1 MLAVEQRAGTRCYR
15 RDVKRHAPATERNR
29 EPILAVLRRVLS
41 DRSLVL
47 EIASGSGEHAAYFA
61 AALPQLRWQ
70 PSDRDPSA
78 LASIEAWR
86 ADTALPNL
94 EAPISLDVCAARW
107 PLPRAAAIVCINMIH
122 ISPWSASV
130 ALFEGA
136 ARLLCAGAPLV
147 TYGPYRFGG
156 RTAPSND
163 AFDASLRA
171 QDPSWGVRDV
181 DDLTTLAR
189 GAGFELEETV
199 AMPANNHTLIWR
211 RH

>member
-1 MLAVEQRAGTRCYR
+1 M
-15 RDVKRHAPATERNR
+15 KRYAPATGRNR
-29 EPILAVLRRVLS
+29 EPILAVLRRVLA
-41 DRSLVL
+41 DRGLVL
-47 EIASGSGEHAAYFA
+47 EIASGSGEHAVFFA
-61 AALPQLRWQ
+61 AALPHLRWQ

-86 ADTALPNL
+86 ADAGLPNL
-94 EAPISLDVCAARW
+94 EAPLALDVSAAHW
-107 PLPRAAAIVCINMIH
+107 PLARVDAIVCINLIH

-136 ARLLCAGAPLV
+136 ARVLAAGAPLV

-156 RTAPSND
+156 GTAPSNE

-171 QDPSWGVRDV
+171 QDPSWGLRDV
-181 DDLTTLAR
+181 DDLEALAR
-189 GAGFELEETV
+189 ASGFELEETV

-211 RH
+211 RC

>member
-1 MLAVEQRAGTRCYR
+1 M
-15 RDVKRHAPATERNR
+15 KRHAPATGRNR
-29 EPILAVLRRVLS
+29 APILGVLRRVLV
-41 DRSLVL
+41 DHELVL
-47 EIASGSGEHAAYFA
+47 EIASGSGEHAVFFA
-61 AALPQLRWQ
+61 AALPHLRWQ
-70 PSDRDPSA
+70 PSDRDADA

-86 ADTALPNL
+86 AEAGLPNL
-94 EAPISLDVCAARW
+94 EPALALDVCAPRW
-107 PLPRAAAIVCINMIH
+107 PLARADAVVCINMLH

-136 ARLLCAGAPLV
+136 ARLLAAGAPLV

-181 DDLTTLAR
+181 DELGALAR
-189 GAGFELEETV
+189 RTGFDLEESV
-199 AMPANNHTLIWR
+199 AMPANNHTLVWR
-211 RH
+211 RS